1 MTTVF
6 KIEASDE
13 ALSTIGL
20 EASGHRELR
29 LLKHPECNEMV
40 LNRLLDIAGTHSLS
54 KGESYKDGEKIT
66 LMSWIYELRE
76 RDNFLELD
84 ELSADGERFVKGC
97 AFSEKLISAQLL
109 VCEKLC
115 ADPHYARTDQMVA
128 VSDEV
133 LSGGTP
139 IEGVRYPSPDH
150 MSGWW
155 ITTDSYNGDTST
167 LKTVHMGHI
176 IAARNDVPAFLALP
190 FGYRFRMDSETN
202 VWFDPE
208 AEKEA

>member
-1 MTTVF
+1 MADGYSIQETKNSVVTEGLKAFDQSELRVLKHSESDPF
-6 KIEASDE
+6 VLKSLVKIAANY
-13 ALSTIGL
+13 ALSMEKTL
-20 EASGHRELR
+20 CE
-29 LLKHPECNEMV
+29 
-40 LNRLLDIAGTHSLS
+40 
-54 KGESYKDGEKIT
+54 GEKIT

-97 AFSEKLISAQLL
+97 AFSEKLIAAQML
-109 VCEKLC
+109 VCEKLG
-115 ADPHYARTDQMVA
+115 ANPHYARTDQMVA
-128 VSDEV
+128 VSNEV

-167 LKTVHMGHI
+167 LKTVHMGHV

-190 FGYRFRMDSETN
+190 FGYRFRMDGETN
-202 VWFDPE
+202 AWFDPE
-208 AEKEA
+208 AAKEA